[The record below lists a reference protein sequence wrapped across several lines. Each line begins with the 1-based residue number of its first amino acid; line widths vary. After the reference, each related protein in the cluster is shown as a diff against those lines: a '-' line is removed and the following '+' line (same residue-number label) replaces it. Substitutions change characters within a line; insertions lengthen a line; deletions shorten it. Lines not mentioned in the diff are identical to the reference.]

1 MIGTGMIPEPC
12 AACTDGYHPAINP
25 FAARQDFMR
34 QLQRNPLQLFTQSTI
49 SVCIYLFVLIVLLA
63 ASPLYAAD
71 QDQIESMRKSVFAL
85 DSARQTASDE
95 IVGTSLS
102 QDEID
107 DYKDFIVYLNTRIVN
122 YCMELTEQ
130 GGEATVEGLPC
141 PVISTMGNAEE
152 VQVPTEEAYIYFPVS
167 EPAETHTQ
175 AEKTASMDKQLFAAL
190 GEFDEL
196 LLKEEEKVSS
206 RVPSQRETGS
216 NGRDGTSGSGGAS
229 GETGESGGGTGGQ
242 DGAGT
247 TSSDAGE
254 SSSSSVQSGQT
265 AQGGTTSGA
274 DGNVGAGSADI
285 DHSAYGAPGGKLPPP
300 QDDDIVA
307 RQLREA
313 AEKETDPEL
322 KKKLWEEYWKY
333 KGVKKEE

>member
-1 MIGTGMIPEPC
+1 M
-12 AACTDGYHPAINP
+12 HQSQKNL
-25 FAARQDFMR
+25 
-34 QLQRNPLQLFTQSTI
+34 LQSLTTTRTI
-49 SVCIYLFVLIVLLA
+49 SAFVHAFVFTILCA
-63 ASPLYAAD
+63 ASPLHASD
-71 QDQIESMRKSVFAL
+71 QEQIESMRKSVFAL
-85 DSARQTASDE
+85 DSARQTALDE

-102 QDEID
+102 QGEID

-141 PVISTMGNAEE
+141 PDISTMGNAEE
-152 VQVPTEEAYIYFPVS
+152 VQVPTEETYIYLPVS

-190 GEFDEL
+190 ADFDEL
-196 LLKEEEKVSS
+196 LLKEEEKVSA
-206 RVPSQRETGS
+206 RVPSQREAGS
-216 NGRDGTSGSGGAS
+216 ASQNGTSGGAS
-229 GETGESGGGTGGQ
+229 GETGESGQGSGDQ
-242 DGAGT
+242 DGSGT
-247 TSSDAGE
+247 TSADAGE
-254 SSSSSVQSGQT
+254 SSSSSAQSGQT

-274 DGNVGAGSADI
+274 HSNVGAGNADI

-333 KGVKKEE
+333 KGVKKGE

>member
-1 MIGTGMIPEPC
+1 
-12 AACTDGYHPAINP
+12 
-25 FAARQDFMR
+25 MR
-34 QLQRNPLQLFTQSTI
+34 QSQRNSLQSFTQSTV
-49 SVCIYLFVLIVLLA
+49 SACIYFFVLMVLCTA
-63 ASPLYAAD
+63 PPLYAAD

-85 DSARQTASDE
+85 DSARQTAFNELESS
-95 IVGTSLS
+95 SLS
-102 QDEID
+102 QGEID

-152 VQVPTEEAYIYFPVS
+152 GQVPTEETYIYFPVS

-190 GEFDEL
+190 ADFDEL
-196 LLKEEEKVSS
+196 LLKEEEKVSA

-216 NGRDGTSGSGGAS
+216 AGQDGTSGSGGVS
-229 GETGESGGGTGGQ
+229 GETGGSGEGSGDQ
-242 DGAGT
+242 DGSGT
-247 TSSDAGE
+247 ASADAGE
-254 SSSSSVQSGQT
+254 SSSSSAQSGQT
-265 AQGGTTSGA
+265 AQGGTSSGA
-274 DGNVGAGSADI
+274 HSNVGAGSADI

-333 KGVKKEE
+333 KGVKKGE

>member
-1 MIGTGMIPEPC
+1 
-12 AACTDGYHPAINP
+12 
-25 FAARQDFMR
+25 MR
-34 QLQRNPLQLFTQSTI
+34 QSQKNLLQSLTTARTI
-49 SVCIYLFVLIVLLA
+49 SAFVHAFVFTILCVT
-63 ASPLYAAD
+63 SPLHAAD

-85 DSARQTASDE
+85 DSARQTAFNELES
-95 IVGTSLS
+95 TSLP

-107 DYKDFIVYLNTRIVN
+107 DYRDFIIYLNTRIVN

-130 GGEATVEGLPC
+130 SGEATVEGLPC
-141 PVISTMGNAEE
+141 PDVSGTGNAEE
-152 VQVPTEEAYIYFPVS
+152 VQGPTEETYIYLPVS
-167 EPAETHTQ
+167 EPTETHTQ

-196 LLKEEEKVSS
+196 LLKEEEKVSA
-206 RVPSQRETGS
+206 RVPSQRESGS
-216 NGRDGTSGSGGAS
+216 AGQDGTSGSGGAS
-229 GETGESGGGTGGQ
+229 GETGESGDGTGDQNGS
-242 DGAGT
+242 GT
-247 TSSDAGE
+247 TSADASE
-254 SSSSSVQSGQT
+254 ASSSSAQNGQT
-265 AQGGTTSGA
+265 AQAGTASGA
-274 DGNVGAGSADI
+274 HSNAGAGDANI

-333 KGVKKEE
+333 KGVKKGE